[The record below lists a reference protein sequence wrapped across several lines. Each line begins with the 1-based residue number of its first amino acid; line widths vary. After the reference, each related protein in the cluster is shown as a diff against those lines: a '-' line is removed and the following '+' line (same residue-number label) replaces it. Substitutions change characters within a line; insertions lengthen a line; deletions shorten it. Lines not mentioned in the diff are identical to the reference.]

1 MLLGTL
7 GASSLGN
14 MLAGKRAKATSE
26 GSGVNKA
33 DKETTRAGLD
43 FVCRL
48 ILSLIL
54 KQKDIIKMTGS

>member
-26 GSGVNKA
+26 GRGVNKA

-43 FVCRL
+43 FLCRL

-54 KQKDIIKMTGS
+54 K